1 VLVFGVVLYGCIEFL
16 HGVRLP
22 MLLQATDPFS
32 RKPLTLGQLIP
43 DKELA
48 DKIKAWRRGEQ
59 RAG

>member
-1 VLVFGVVLYGCIEFL
+1 MYVFQFL
-16 HGVRLP
+16 HGVHLP
-22 MLLQATDPFS
+22 VLLQATDPFS